1 MSGTEFALLAIV
13 AGELVI
19 IAGLLVAA
27 VVYWHDAR
35 ATARRTAAL
44 VEELTRQLGLLRDA
58 ILGAR
63 PAGTSIE
70 LALWETEEE
79 RAYDVQLQQL
89 ALPAITECCRR
100 LGIPLPPFPD
110 REAERQKYAQ
120 THPRPEA

>member
-1 MSGTEFALLAIV
+1 MMTYTLFG
-13 AGELVI
+13 LVG
-19 IAGLLVAA
+19 GLLVVA
-27 VVYWHDAR
+27 VWEW
-35 ATARRTAAL
+35 RRHWLTAARIERK
-44 VEELTRQLGLLRDA
+44 VDELTRGLDQLRDA

-100 LGIPLPPFPD
+100 LGVPLPEWPD
-110 REAERQKYAQ
+110 RAEARRRYAE